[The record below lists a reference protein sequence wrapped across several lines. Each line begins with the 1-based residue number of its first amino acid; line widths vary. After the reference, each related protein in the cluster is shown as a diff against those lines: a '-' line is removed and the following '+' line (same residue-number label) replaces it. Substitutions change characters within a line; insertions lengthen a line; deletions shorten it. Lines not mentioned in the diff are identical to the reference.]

1 MLNSNYVLITAAR
14 NEEKYIEETIKSVI
28 SQTILPQ
35 KWVIVS
41 DGSTDKTDEI
51 VLRYSAQ
58 HVFIKFIRREAKT
71 EGVNFSSKVYA
82 LYEGYDQVKKIE
94 YDFIGVLDGDV
105 TFSPFYYEHIL
116 TKFKENRNL
125 GLAGGLVFDKH
136 NDRCVRRSPTD
147 IEYVSGC
154 IQLFHRKCYEDIG
167 GLIPLTEGGEDTVAV
182 IMARMKGWE
191 VEAFD
196 ELIVFH
202 HKHSNAIRGVLSE
215 SFRLGKL
222 FYSLGSHPLFE
233 IMKNIRRLSYK
244 PFFLYA
250 FTRMC
255 GYMWPYFQRQKRP
268 VSDEF
273 VRYLR
278 KEQLSRLKFEIMKK
292 ANNVCGM

>member
-14 NEEKYIEETIKSVI
+14 NEEKYIEATITSVL
-28 SQTILPQ
+28 SQTILPKQ
-35 KWVIVS
+35 WIIVS

-58 HVFIKFIRREAKT
+58 HDFIKFIRREAKD

-82 LYEGYDQVKKIE
+82 IYAGYDQSKKIE
-94 YDFIGVLDGDV
+94 YDFIGILDGDV

-116 TKFKENRNL
+116 TKFKENENL
-125 GLAGGLVFDKH
+125 GIAGGLVFDKH
-136 NDRCVRRSPTD
+136 NDSCIRRSPD
-147 IEYVSGC
+147 DVEYVPGC
-154 IQLFHRKCYEDIG
+154 IQLFRRKCYEDIKG
-167 GLIPLTEGGEDTVAV
+167 IIPFKDGGEDTVAV

-196 ELIVFH
+196 ELLVFH
-202 HKHSNAIRGVLSE
+202 HKHSNATRGVLSE

-233 IMKNIRRLSYK
+233 IIKSIRRFNNR

-250 FTRMC
+250 LARMC
-255 GYMWPYFQRQKRP
+255 GYTWPYFQRQKRP

-273 VRYLR
+273 VKYLR
-278 KEQLSRLKFEIMKK
+278 KEQLSRLKHRITNKK
-292 ANNVCGM
+292 RSAK

>member
-1 MLNSNYVLITAAR
+1 MSNSNYVLITAAR
-14 NEEKYIEETIKSVI
+14 NEEKYIEATIESVL
-28 SQTILPQ
+28 SQTILP
-35 KWVIVS
+35 KRWVIVS
-41 DGSTDKTDEI
+41 DGSTDRTDEI

-58 HVFIKFIRREAKT
+58 HDFIKFIRREAKD

-82 LYEGYDQVKKIE
+82 IYEGYDQSKKIE
-94 YDFIGVLDGDV
+94 YDFIGILDGDISF
-105 TFSPFYYEHIL
+105 TPFYYEHIL
-116 TKFKENRNL
+116 TKFKENENL
-125 GLAGGLVFDKH
+125 GIAGGLVFDKH
-136 NDRCVRRSPTD
+136 NDRCIRRSPTD

-154 IQLFHRKCYEDIG
+154 IQLFRRKCYEDIG
-167 GLIPLTEGGEDTVAV
+167 GLIPLKEGGEDTVAV
-182 IMARMKGWE
+182 IMARMKGWK

-202 HKHSNAIRGVLSE
+202 HKQSTAIRGVLKE

-233 IMKNIRRLSYK
+233 IIKSIRSFGYN

-250 FTRMC
+250 LTRMG

-273 VRYLR
+273 VKYLR
-278 KEQLSRLKFEIMKK
+278 KEQLSRLKFKIMKNER
-292 ANNVCGM
+292 NNK